1 MRMSGIKLDGKLV
14 KKELE
19 EQIAERSLAF
29 YQNRGRKPKL
39 ATIMVGDNPASEMYI
54 RMKKKACERVFIDN
68 DIYHLE
74 GATTFEVMNLIERLN
89 IDSNVDGILIQHPLP
104 NEIDEVA
111 CFNLIKKEKDVD
123 GVGAISF
130 GYMTEKLPSYAPAT
144 AKAIMTILDFYQI
157 PIEGKHAVVVG
168 RSQILG
174 KPVGMLLLNENA
186 TVTICHSKSKNL
198 EQHLANADIVVA
210 AVGKPNFIKPSSL
223 KDGVVVID
231 AGYNKGNIGDVDNNG
246 LIEKASFYTPVPGGV
261 GPVTIATLL
270 EQTMD
275 AAEKNYQKKY
285 KK

>member
-144 AKAIMTILDFYQI
+144 AKAIMTILDFYRI

-174 KPVGMLLLNENA
+174 KPVGMLLLNQNA

-198 EQHLANADIVVA
+198 EQHLANADIVVV